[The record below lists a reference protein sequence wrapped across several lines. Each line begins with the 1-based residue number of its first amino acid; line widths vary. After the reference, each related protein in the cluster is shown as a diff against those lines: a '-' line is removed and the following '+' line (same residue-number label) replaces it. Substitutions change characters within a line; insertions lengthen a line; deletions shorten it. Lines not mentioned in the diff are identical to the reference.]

1 MVNVNKLKAKMVELG
16 TNVDELSEKIGMDR
30 ATFYRRLSAD
40 GQTFLIKEAD
50 AISKELGMTRE
61 EVNEIFLVSL
71 SHDMRK
77 GGHMNEVLKI
87 NYETEQPTV
96 SARELHEALG
106 VASRFSRWFDSN
118 KELFV
123 EGEDYNKCTSS
134 TVVNNGARRELED
147 YSMSVLMAKHICL
160 MSRTEKGK
168 RCRDYL
174 IDLEKAW
181 NTPEQI
187 MARALK
193 MANHSIESLK
203 GRCKFLGEQVV
214 EQQQIITEL
223 QPKANY
229 VDMILQSKSL
239 VTITQIAKDYGMSG
253 RKLNKIL
260 KELKIQ
266 YKVGGQWVLYSK
278 YQNGGYVHSRT
289 IDITRTDGR
298 ADVTMQTEWTQKG
311 RLFLYEELKKHGYV
325 PVIEQAA

>member
-1 MVNVNKLKAKMVELG
+1 
-16 TNVDELSEKIGMDR
+16 
-30 ATFYRRLSAD
+30 
-40 GQTFLIKEAD
+40 
-50 AISKELGMTRE
+50 
-61 EVNEIFLVSL
+61 
-71 SHDMRK
+71 
-77 GGHMNEVLKI
+77 MNEVLKI

-96 SARELHEALG
+96 SARDLHEQLNIKTA
-106 VASRFSRWFDSN
+106 FKDWFPRMC
-118 KELFV
+118 EYGFE
-123 EGEDYNKCTSS
+123 EGKDFCSKMSETSS
-134 TVVNNGARRELED
+134 KRGRPSKDADVCID
-147 YSMSVLMAKHICL
+147 MAKQIC
-160 MSRTEKGK
+160 MIQRSPEGK
-168 RCRDYL
+168 QIRQYF